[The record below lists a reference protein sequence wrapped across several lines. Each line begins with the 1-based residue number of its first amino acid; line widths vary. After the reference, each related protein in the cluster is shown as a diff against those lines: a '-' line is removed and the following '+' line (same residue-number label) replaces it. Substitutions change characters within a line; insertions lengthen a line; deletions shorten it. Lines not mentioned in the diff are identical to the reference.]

1 MKAAGG
7 GARARPFPW
16 GAVLDTGLCR
26 LRLDPT
32 RFWELSLVEFA
43 AMTGAF
49 ALRPARLGRDGLEM
63 LMRAFPD

>member
-1 MKAAGG
+1 MRAAGG
-7 GARARPFPW
+7 GAGARPFPW

-26 LRLDPT
+26 LRLDPKL
-32 RFWELSLVEFA
+32 FWELSLVEFA

-49 ALRPARLGRDGLEM
+49 APRPARLRRVGLEM

>member
-1 MKAAGG
+1 M
-7 GARARPFPW
+7 
-16 GAVLDTGLCR
+16 LDTGLCR

-49 ALRPARLGRDGLEM
+49 APRPARLRRDGLEM

>member
-1 MKAAGG
+1 MRAAGDKTG
-7 GARARPFPW
+7 ARPFPW
-16 GAVLDTGLCR
+16 GTVLDTGLCR
-26 LRLDPT
+26 LRLDPK

-49 ALRPARLGRDGLEM
+49 APRPVRLGRDGLEM